1 MDRLLPGALMI
12 ALMLALLALAWWGWR
27 GRRRRQGGFAAPHRA
42 PDTLGAPLFLTE
54 AIAHAT
60 TLASQPLERVNAHGL
75 GYRSRIQVGV
85 HDEGVVLAYPGD
97 EPILV
102 PAADIIGVGRGTW
115 TIDKAV
121 EPDGLTVLSWRLG
134 DTEVDTWL
142 RLPARD
148 DREAIDAVRAR
159 IPNASSTP
167 DERSTDDA

>member
-1 MDRLLPGALMI
+1 MERLLPGAI
-12 ALMLALLALAWWGWR
+12 TIGLMLVLLALAWWGWS
-27 GRRRRQGGFAAPHRA
+27 GRRRRQGSFAAPHRA
-42 PDTLGAPLFLTE
+42 PESLSAPLFLTE

-60 TLASQPLERVNAHGL
+60 TLAGQPLERVSAHGL

-85 HDEGVVLAYPGD
+85 HDEGVVLAFPGAD
-97 EPILV
+97 PILV
-102 PAADIIGVGRGTW
+102 VPADLVGIGLGTW

-148 DREAIDAVRAR
+148 DRALIDAVRTR
-159 IPNASSTP
+159 IPDSATTP
-167 DERSTDDA
+167 DERPTDDA

>member
-1 MDRLLPGALMI
+1 MERLLPAALTI
-12 ALMLALLALAWWGWR
+12 GLMAAMLLLAWLGWR
-27 GRRRRQGGFAAPHRA
+27 ARRRRQSSFEAPHRVPETLSA
-42 PDTLGAPLFLTE
+42 PGYLTE

-60 TLASQPLERVNAHGL
+60 TLAGQPLERVSAHGL
-75 GYRSRIQVGV
+75 GFRSRIQLGV
-85 HDEGVVLAYPGD
+85 HDEGVVLAIPGD

-148 DREAIDAVRAR
+148 DREVIDAVRAR